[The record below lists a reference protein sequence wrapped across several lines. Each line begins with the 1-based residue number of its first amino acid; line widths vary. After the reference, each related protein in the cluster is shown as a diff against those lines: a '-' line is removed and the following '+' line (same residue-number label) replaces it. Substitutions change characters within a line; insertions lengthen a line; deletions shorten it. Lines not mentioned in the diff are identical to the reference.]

1 MSAAPRRGLSIIY
14 TGPGKGK
21 TTAALGM
28 ALRALGHGL
37 QLGRGFVKHMGD
49 KKPFE
54 EHLAAA
60 KDALKVARERI
71 VSGAYD
77 LIVLDELIYAIDYA
91 GVQLVTLEE
100 VLGLLDAKPP
110 ALHLVLTGRD
120 APQALIDRA
129 DLVTEMREVKHPWG
143 DGDAGGQAPLAAED
157 PRATGNRLLMEFSP
171 REKRLMARIERDQQ
185 PMMRRFG
192 RIAMVLAFVLILGQ
206 WYVSYSRDVKKER
219 RVDASYSK
227 LHYAVL
233 EMLQQPNMTPAKLA
247 DYLLPV
253 SEAQWGAILTLRRRY
268 RQDMTWLGC
277 GVLVLLGLMGIAI
290 RQRDQIIAKLMAR
303 SRNQPE

>member
-1 MSAAPRRGLSIIY
+1 MPTASRRGLTIIY

-28 ALRALGHGL
+28 ALRALGHGWRVLVIQFFKGDWPVVYGEVEMGKRLAPQFEVL

-49 KKPFE
+49 AKPFE

-71 VSGAYD
+71 ASGAYD

-110 ALHLVLTGRD
+110 MLHLVLTGRN

-129 DLVTEMREVKHPWG
+129 DLVTEMREVKHPW
-143 DGDAGGQAPLAAED
+143 
-157 PRATGNRLLMEFSP
+157 
-171 REKRLMARIERDQQ
+171 QQ
-185 PMMRRFG
+185 KIP
-192 RIAMVLAFVLILGQ
+192 AQLG
-206 WYVSYSRDVKKER
+206 
-219 RVDASYSK
+219 VDY
-227 LHYAVL
+227 
-233 EMLQQPNMTPAKLA
+233 
-247 DYLLPV
+247 
-253 SEAQWGAILTLRRRY
+253 
-268 RQDMTWLGC
+268 
-277 GVLVLLGLMGIAI
+277 
-290 RQRDQIIAKLMAR
+290 
-303 SRNQPE
+303 